1 MDFNYIIFPIIYI
14 LINVFFIFIIH
25 SFIKKRIDD
34 KVMAWSYSISI
45 SLGITFIF
53 TILFLMFFAKDLFKY

>member
-1 MDFNYIIFPIIYI
+1 MDFNYIIFPLIYS

-45 SLGITFIF
+45 SLGITFIL